1 MKNIAIVITK
11 LELGGAQKV
20 ALYLAKN
27 LDRKKYSIHF
37 ITGAGGLLDNE
48 AEKIK
53 GVKKVFLKEMKRPV
67 SPLNDIR
74 AFFKLKK
81 YFTENKIDIVHTHS
95 SKAGFLG
102 RLAASAAGVPYII
115 HTIHGFSF
123 HEYQNPFIHTLYV
136 WLEKFAAAKTNR
148 LVAVGEDVKEYGLKK
163 GVGSPSG
170 YSVIRAGVNLSL
182 FARAKPD
189 RKALAKKIGLTQRD
203 YVVGMLGNFKK
214 QKNPFEFLEIAK
226 ETIKAGPEIKFVFGG
241 GGSEK
246 EKKLFNKKIAELNL
260 EKNVTAAGW
269 VKEPEKFMKTIDVF
283 LLTSLWE
290 GLPCTLVQ
298 AAAAG
303 TPCIATDIT
312 GNRELL
318 KKLGTGSLYTP
329 GNYREAAEKT
339 LLFKNMKRP
348 EEKYGPKT
356 RGILREFDL
365 KYMLK
370 KHEELYDKI

>member
-1 MKNIAIVITK
+1 MKKVAIVITK

-20 ALYLAKN
+20 ALYLSEK
-27 LDRKKYSIHF
+27 LDRKKYEVYF
-37 ITGAGGLLDNE
+37 ITGAGGLLDIE
-48 AEKIK
+48 AKKIR

-67 SPLNDIR
+67 SPLDDIR

-102 RLAASAAGVPYII
+102 RLAAAAAGVPYII

-136 WLEKFAAAKTNR
+136 LLEKFAAAKTNH

-163 GVGSPSG
+163 GVGKPSE

-182 FARAKPD
+182 FAGAKPD
-189 RKALAKKIGLTQRD
+189 REAFAKETGLTQNG

-214 QKNPFEFLEIAK
+214 QKNPFEFIEIAK
-226 ETIKAGPEIKFVFGG
+226 ETIKAGPGIKFVFGG
-241 GGSEK
+241 GGSAE
-246 EKKLFNKKIAELNL
+246 EKKLFNEKITEFGL
-260 EKNVTAAGW
+260 EKSVAAAGW

-283 LLTSLWE
+283 LLTSRWE

-298 AAAAG
+298 AAAAE
-303 TPCIATDIT
+303 TPCIAADIA
-312 GNRELL
+312 GNREFL
-318 KKLGTGSLYTP
+318 KKLGTGTLYEP
-329 GNYREAAEKT
+329 GNYREAAEKI

-356 RGILREFDL
+356 RKILREFDL

-370 KHEELYDKI
+370 KHEELYDKV